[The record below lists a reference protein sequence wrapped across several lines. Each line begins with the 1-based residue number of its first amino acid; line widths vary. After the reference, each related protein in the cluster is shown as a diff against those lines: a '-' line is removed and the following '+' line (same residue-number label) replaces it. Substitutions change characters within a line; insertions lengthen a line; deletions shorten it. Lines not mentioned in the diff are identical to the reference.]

1 MAIQTEFIDF
11 IVNISAIRAKYPGG
25 WEQCLKDHGH
35 LIGGRVWHDQYLL
48 RDGAMSPAGIA
59 ALVEHWTRM
68 GLTGRAQ
75 VGGEM
80 CWVDFCV
87 YESMFGG
94 LTLPCA
100 WLIPNGPSS
109 VAHIDDPGSSVVGR
123 EPAMF
128 NQ

>member
-1 MAIQTEFIDF
+1 
-11 IVNISAIRAKYPGG
+11 
-25 WEQCLKDHGH
+25 
-35 LIGGRVWHDQYLL
+35 
-48 RDGAMSPAGIA
+48 MSPAGIA
-59 ALVEHWTRM
+59 ALVDQWTHL
-68 GLTGRAQ
+68 GLTGQAQ

-100 WLIPNGPSS
+100 WLIPHGSSS
-109 VAHIDDPGSSVVGR
+109 VAHIDDLGSAVIGR
-123 EPAMF
+123 GPEMF

>member
-1 MAIQTEFIDF
+1 MAIQAEFIDF

-25 WEQCLKDHGH
+25 WDRCLKDHAH
-35 LIGGRVWHDQYLL
+35 LIGERVWHDPYLL
-48 RDGAMSPAGIA
+48 RDGAMGPSGIA
-59 ALVEHWTRM
+59 ALEDQWTRL
-68 GLTGRAQ
+68 GLTGRVQ

-80 CWVDFCV
+80 CWIDFCV

-100 WLIPNGPSS
+100 WIIPSGPSS
-109 VAHIDDPGSSVVGR
+109 VAHIDDPGSHVVGR